1 MIVRKLE
8 EKDINKCLDI
18 YNFYIENTCYSLE
31 EEKLTYVLFKE
42 RCEDIFKKYPF
53 VVIENENKEIVGYAY
68 LNTFNSRSAYKRT
81 VDLSIYVDK
90 DHLHE
95 HIGNK
100 LLKEIEKLALEYG
113 INNIISIVTSENKN
127 SFAFHLKN
135 GFILEGTIHDVAIKF
150 NKLISVNYFRKSLI
164 K

>member
-18 YNFYIENTCYSLE
+18 YNFYIENTCYTLE
-31 EEKLTYVLFKE
+31 EEELTYIQFKD
-42 RCEDIFKKYPF
+42 RCENIFKKYPF
-53 VVIENENKEIVGYAY
+53 IVIEDDNKEIVGYAY

-81 VDLSIYVDK
+81 ADLSIYVDK

-95 HIGNK
+95 YIGNI

-135 GFILEGTIHDVAIKF
+135 GFILEGTIHEVAIKF
-150 NKLISVNYFRKSLI
+150 NKLISVNYFRKPLI